1 MENNKIYIFSFV
13 ALMLIA
19 TVVIASWNDSQAL
32 TNEMGWILKQ
42 LPEVK
47 SLEYLEALRKS

>member
-1 MENNKIYIFSFV
+1 MENNKIYIFSFA
-13 ALMLIA
+13 ALMLIV
-19 TVVIASWNDSQAL
+19 TVLIASWNGSQAL